1 MCSSDLPPP
10 APLARRFDPPP
21 STAPMEQ
28 VSRGLLL
35 FSEHCGVCHGS
46 GAGGVPDLDY
56 MSPQTHREFA
66 GIVLGGA
73 RVERGMPQFRE
84 QLDAGAVQAIH
95 DFLIWKA
102 NQRKQAMGTPLAQ

>member
-1 MCSSDLPPP
+1 
-10 APLARRFDPPP
+10 
-21 STAPMEQ
+21 MEQ